1 MGESTGRCPCACLC
15 VCMRVYLIISTV
27 FGVEYHSLITEAMNS
42 QGRGE
47 GARAR
52 RGGAVD
58 WGSVP
63 VCVCVSDN

>member
-1 MGESTGRCPCACLC
+1 
-15 VCMRVYLIISTV
+15 
-27 FGVEYHSLITEAMNS
+27 MNS

-58 WGSVP
+58 WGGVL
-63 VCVCVSDN
+63 VCVSVCECVSDNISTVFGVVN